1 MTRRKLN
8 LALQGG
14 GSHGAYAWG
23 VLDRLLEEEDV
34 QLHGVSG
41 TSAGAMNAVVL
52 AHGYRTGKRPG
63 ARKALRA
70 FWEEISALGCL
81 INPFKPNPLDEWRQN
96 WNLDSTI
103 SYQMLELMVRVF
115 SPYQFN
121 PFNLNPLRQ
130 LLSHFVDWNV
140 LNAGGD
146 IPVFITA
153 TSVRTGGPRVFRC
166 HEVSVDA
173 VLASA
178 CIPFYFQTVEIDGE
192 PYWDGGYMGNPSIW
206 PLIYYTPL
214 KDILLVQIKPIMRD
228 EVPKQANDIINR
240 LNEINFNSSLI
251 SEMRAIDFVR
261 RLLDENRLDEK
272 KYKRVNMHMIPAP
285 AIEYRLNASSKLNTD
300 MDFLEF
306 LCVKGRAAADTW
318 LAQNKHHIGVRASLD
333 IRSTFL
339 GPYASMSASPESPP
353 AADGS
358 RPERDGPL
366 APVSAAAERS

>member
-1 MTRRKLN
+1 
-8 LALQGG
+8 
-14 GSHGAYAWG
+14 
-23 VLDRLLEEEDV
+23 
-34 QLHGVSG
+34 
-41 TSAGAMNAVVL
+41 
-52 AHGYRTGKRPG
+52 
-63 ARKALRA
+63 
-70 FWEEISALGCL
+70 
-81 INPFKPNPLDEWRQN
+81 
-96 WNLDSTI
+96 
-103 SYQMLELMVRVF
+103 MLELMVRVF

-130 LLSHFVDWNV
+130 LLTRFVDWDV
-140 LNAGGD
+140 VRAGGD

-153 TSVRTGGPRVFRC
+153 TSVRSGGPRVFRC

-214 KDILLVQIKPIMRD
+214 KDILLVQINPIMRD
-228 EVPKQANDIINR
+228 EVPKQANEIINR

-261 RLLDENRLDEK
+261 RLLDENRLDEN

-285 AIEYRLNASSKLNTD
+285 ALEYRLNASSKLNTD

-306 LCVKGRAAADTW
+306 LCAKGRAAADAW
-318 LAQNKHHIGVRASLD
+318 LAQNKHHVGVRPSLD

-339 GPYASMSASPESPP
+339 GPYASQAA
-353 AADGS
+353 AADAPDAA
-358 RPERDGPL
+358 RLARDAPL